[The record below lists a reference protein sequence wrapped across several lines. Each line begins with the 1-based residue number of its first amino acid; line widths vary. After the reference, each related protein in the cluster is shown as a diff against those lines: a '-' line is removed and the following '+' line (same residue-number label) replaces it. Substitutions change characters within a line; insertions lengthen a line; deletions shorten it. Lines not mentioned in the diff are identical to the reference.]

1 MLTQE
6 KIDRFYKDLDK
17 LGLKRPVAVITEKT
31 GLSKGNVSSYLNK
44 KMPPSEAFIKKFY
57 ESFSEELKKADTSGI
72 HFDVDRDKLIVELQK
87 DVLKLEARVNVLL
100 ITLADIV
107 SKVDKK
113 AIAIVD
119 RELTEAANREAEFLL
134 DELRKKLS

>member
-6 KIDRFYKDLDK
+6 KIERFYKDVDK
-17 LGLKRPVAVITEKT
+17 LGLKRPVAVITERT
-31 GLSKGNVSSYLNK
+31 GLSKGNVSSYLSK
-44 KMPPSEAFIKKFY
+44 KMPPSEAFINKFY
-57 ESFSEELKKADTSGI
+57 DSFKKELEEANTGGI
-72 HFDVDRDKLIVELQK
+72 QFNVDRDQLIAELQK

-119 RELTEAANREAEFLL
+119 RELTEAANREAEALL
-134 DELRKKLS
+134 EELRKKWS

>member
-6 KIDRFYKDLDK
+6 KIDRFYKDLER
-17 LGLKRPVAVITEKT
+17 LGLKRPVAVITERT

-44 KMPPSEAFIKKFY
+44 KLPPSEAFINKFY
-57 ESFSEELKKADTSGI
+57 DSFRKELEEAGRGSVNFT
-72 HFDVDRDKLIVELQK
+72 VDRDQLIGELQK
-87 DVLKLEARVNVLL
+87 DVIKLEARVNVLL

-119 RELTEAANREAEFLL
+119 RELTEAANREAEYLL
-134 DELRKKLS
+134 EELRKKWS